1 LYIIINKSKGLI
13 NIFTLKLKRKN
24 KTERV
29 SQVELKLKDNLK
41 IVNTEQS
48 MKDILNKY
56 EIEDIKVNID
66 GKFYPIWNLYFKD
79 FTQSF
84 IVEGVGK
91 DDKLD

>member
-1 LYIIINKSKGLI
+1 MYIIINKSKGLI